1 MKTNYDANTWSVNKN
16 AYELQH
22 FFDEYG
28 SNASDTEPLTNDN
41 CDLSNAD
48 VRNYIKSLNLF
59 EYRIQP
65 TLLILSLLIIGLGVV
80 SIPILSIFSSLIII
94 LGLIFFSSFSKI
106 LKKKSIVKKSILAL
120 KSKNVFDYYCKQKE
134 QAKVFYKN
142 ILYSDG
148 VIYDKNG
155 AIYSTENV
163 FAIYSK
169 KKKTYFETNDG
180 DFLRFSKKISVD
192 KQKQLL
198 EIINPVTP
206 NIITKIECD

>member
-22 FFDEYG
+22 FFDECV
-28 SNASDTEPLTNDN
+28 SNAFDTDPLANDN

-80 SIPILSIFSSLIII
+80 SIPILSIFSSLLII
-94 LGLIFFSSFSKI
+94 LGLIFFSLFSKI
-106 LKKKSIVKKSILAL
+106 IKKKSIVKKSILAL
-120 KSKNVFDYYCKQKE
+120 KNKNVFNYYCKQKE

-169 KKKTYFETNDG
+169 KKKTYFKTNDG
-180 DFLRFSKKISVD
+180 NFLRFSKKISVD
-192 KQKQLL
+192 KQEQLL

-206 NIITKIECD
+206 NILTKIKCD

>member
-48 VRNYIKSLNLF
+48 VRNYIRSLNLF

-65 TLLILSLLIIGLGVV
+65 TLLILSLLIIGLGLV

-106 LKKKSIVKKSILAL
+106 LKKKSIVKCKKLNFSI
-120 KSKNVFDYYCKQKE
+120 KKQKC
-134 QAKVFYKN
+134 F
-142 ILYSDG
+142 
-148 VIYDKNG
+148 
-155 AIYSTENV
+155 
-163 FAIYSK
+163 
-169 KKKTYFETNDG
+169 
-180 DFLRFSKKISVD
+180 
-192 KQKQLL
+192 
-198 EIINPVTP
+198 
-206 NIITKIECD
+206 

>member
-1 MKTNYDANTWSVNKN
+1 MKKIYDVNTWSVNKN

-48 VRNYIKSLNLF
+48 VRNYIKSLNYF
-59 EYRIQP
+59 KYKIQP
-65 TLLILSLLIIGLGVV
+65 TLLIISLLIIAMGVV

-94 LGLIFFSSFSKI
+94 LGLMFFSSFLKI

-120 KSKNVFDYYCKQKE
+120 KSKNVFDYYCELKE
-134 QAKVFYKN
+134 QAQVFDKK

-163 FAIYSK
+163 FAIYSNK
-169 KKKTYFETNDG
+169 KKIYFEINDG
-180 DFLRFSKKISVD
+180 KFLRFSKKISVD
-192 KQKQLL
+192 KQEQLL
-198 EIINPVTP
+198 DIIKPATQT
-206 NIITKIECD
+206 ILIK